1 MIDVNTLLPAGITL
15 GIGLALAFGVF
26 LFRRITLARLKPGLK
41 TVIIKALS
49 LPIILIILV
58 TTFYGLSQ
66 AYFSEYVPIPVMY
79 YSAVCIL
86 LGTWAAYRTT
96 LSCIDCLV
104 PGTKPGSKKVVPLT
118 KFILRILIWVVGLFM
133 ILSALEVDITPLLA
147 SAGVIGIAV
156 ALAAQDLLSNI
167 FGGVVLYTDVPF
179 NEDDWVS
186 ISGNYGKVIHVG
198 LRSTRIMTGDNQL
211 MTIPNSSV
219 SSNVII
225 NYSKPSEYMTIR
237 ETIGVE
243 YGSDVALVKKTLL
256 DAVTCAMGNT
266 PYFSCEAKPDVN
278 FMEFADSSLNFEL
291 SFISASP
298 QVKRKAIDAVNTEID
313 RLFKERGIGM
323 PFPQRVVTLVKNDT
337 N

>member
-1 MIDVNTLLPAGITL
+1 MIEVDTLIAATVAIAV
-15 GIGLALAFGVF
+15 GLAIALAVYV
-26 LFRRITLARLKPGLK
+26 FRRAAVAKLKSVPKKIL
-41 TVIIKALS
+41 IKAIS
-49 LPIILIILV
+49 TPIILIVLV
-58 TTFYGLSQ
+58 STFYGVSQ
-66 AYFSEYVPIPVMY
+66 TYFSEYLPIPVMY

-86 LGTWAAYRTT
+86 LGTWGVYR
-96 LSCIDCLV
+96 SVICCIDCFV
-104 PGTKPGSKKVVPLT
+104 PSSKAGAKKVVPLT
-118 KFILRILIWVVGLFM
+118 KFMLRILIWVVGLFM
-133 ILSALEVDITPLLA
+133 ILSTLQVDITPLLA
-147 SAGVIGIAV
+147 SAGVAGIAV
-156 ALAAQDLLSNI
+156 ALAAQDLLGNI

-225 NYSKPSEYMTIR
+225 NYSKPAEYMTIR

-256 DAVTCAMGNT
+256 DAVGGAAKRTE
-266 PYFSCEAKPDVN
+266 YFYKDGAADVN

-291 SFISASP
+291 SFSSASP
-298 QVKRKAIDAVNTEID
+298 QVKRKAIDAVNTEVD

-323 PFPQRVVTLVKNDT
+323 PFPQRVVTLVKNET
-337 N
+337 K